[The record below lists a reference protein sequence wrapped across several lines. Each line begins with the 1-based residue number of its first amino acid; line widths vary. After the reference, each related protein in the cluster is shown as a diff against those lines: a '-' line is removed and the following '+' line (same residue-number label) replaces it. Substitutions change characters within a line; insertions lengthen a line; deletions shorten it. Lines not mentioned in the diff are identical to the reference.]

1 MQYEGAIAAGERMV
15 SAVDLRDPQFLIPAF
30 DRLEPFTPN
39 ARILTENHVVA
50 FNTRVMDARP
60 FTLLRAQV
68 LKKMRAAKWKLIGV
82 TSATPEVGKSF
93 VAANLA
99 AALSRL
105 SDVHTYLLDLDLRR
119 ASQSRTFGLEGSAGL
134 TEYLAGENVRLSSIG
149 RRVVSTNL
157 ALFSCFPS
165 QVNSAELLVGPRF
178 QALIGAMRALPDD
191 AVVICDLPPVF
202 ANDDAM
208 IVAQELDAF
217 LFVVEEGVTT
227 KKQVREAMRL
237 LEPAPCL
244 GTILNRYKGGMG
256 DQYGYGYGMK
266 YGSYYDA

>member
-1 MQYEGAIAAGERMV
+1 MQYEGAIAAGDRALP
-15 SAVDLRDPQFLIPAF
+15 SVDPREAQFQMPVF

-39 ARILTENHVVA
+39 ARILTEHHVVA
-50 FNTRVMDARP
+50 FNTRVADARP

-68 LKKMRAAKWKLIGV
+68 LKKMRAANWKLIGI

-93 VAANLA
+93 VASNLA

-119 ASQSRTFGLEGSAGL
+119 ASQSRTFGMEGTAGL
-134 TEYLAGENVRLSSIG
+134 TEYLAGDDVRLPAIG
-149 RRVVSTNL
+149 RRVVGTNL

-178 QALIGAMRALPDD
+178 QSLIGAMRALPDD
-191 AVVICDLPPVF
+191 SVVICDLPPVF
-202 ANDDAM
+202 ANDDTM
-208 IVAQELDAF
+208 IVAQELDAY

-227 KKQVREAMRL
+227 KKQMREAMRL
-237 LEPAPCL
+237 LHPAPCL
-244 GTILNRYKGGMG
+244 GTILNRFKGGFG
-256 DQYGYGYGMK
+256 ENYGYGYGMK
-266 YGSYYDA
+266 YGSYYDS